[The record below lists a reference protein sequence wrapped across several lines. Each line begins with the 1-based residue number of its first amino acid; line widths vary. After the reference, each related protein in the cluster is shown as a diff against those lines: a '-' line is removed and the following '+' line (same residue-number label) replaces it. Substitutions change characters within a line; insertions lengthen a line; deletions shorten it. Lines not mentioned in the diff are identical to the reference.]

1 MAGVDGCR
9 TGWVIA
15 TGPAA
20 GDVRVEPSLATVV
33 ADVRAGR
40 LAGVGIDMPI
50 GLPAEPGPR
59 ACDVA
64 ARRLLGPRRSTVFP
78 APARWCLGRPWHEVR
93 GLSKQ
98 AFHLL
103 PKIAE
108 VDALIDPSVQDR
120 VFEVHPELAFARLTG
135 AVLSAPKRTVEG
147 RAARLAALGLSAVP
161 RLRGAAPDDVLDAL
175 AVWHSTVVIVN
186 GQASA
191 VGDGTRDQRGLEMV
205 IRW

>member
-1 MAGVDGCR
+1 MV
-9 TGWVIA
+9 A
-15 TGPAA
+15 TGP
-20 GDVRVEPSLATVV
+20 GLEDVRVVPTLAGVLG
-33 ADVRAGR
+33 DVRAGR

-50 GLPAEPGPR
+50 GLPAVPGPR

-64 ARRLLGPRRSTVFP
+64 ARRVLGGRRSTVFP
-78 APARWCLGRPWHEVR
+78 APARCFLGRPWEEVR

-108 VDALIDPSVQDR
+108 VDALVDPSVQDR

-135 AVLSAPKRTVEG
+135 AVLVDPKRTAAG
-147 RAARLAALGLSAVP
+147 RAARVAALGLPSVP
-161 RLRGAAPDDVLDAL
+161 RLRGAAVDDVLDAL
-175 AVWHSTVVIVN
+175 AVWHSTVAIVN
-186 GQASA
+186 GQANA
-191 VGDGTRDQRGLEMV
+191 VGDGARDERGLEMV